1 MWWQFLVVVVL
12 GYLIG
17 GINFATVFAKLNK
30 KNIRDMGSGNP
41 GTMNMM
47 RNLGAKWGALT
58 FVCDAL
64 KGTVSALLGSWI
76 VGSVTG
82 MYAGGLGAVLGHI
95 YPIYAGLKGGKGV
108 ATAIGVFFA
117 TSPLWSLGTFIL
129 ILIVILTTKYGSLGS
144 LTFVSVLTIEQGG
157 VHMGELAISLML
169 FAIWGLVWY
178 GHRKNLV
185 QLVVGTE
192 RKSHI
197 LKTLNKIKKPKETKK
212 TENQNGGMQ
221 ND

>member
-1 MWWQFLVVVVL
+1 MWWQFVIVALG

-17 GINFATVFAKLNK
+17 GINFATIFARLNN

-64 KGTVSALLGSWI
+64 KGAISALLGLWI
-76 VGSVTG
+76 IGTDVGT
-82 MYAGGLGAVLGHI
+82 YAGGLGAVVGHI
-95 YPIYAGLKGGKGV
+95 YPIYSGLKGGKGV

-117 TSPLWSLGTFIL
+117 TSPLWSLGTFVL
-129 ILIVILTTKYGSLGS
+129 ILVVILTTKYGSLGS
-144 LTFVSVLTIEQGG
+144 LTFVTILTVEQGG

-197 LKTLNKIKKPKETKK
+197 LKTLNKIKNPKAKK
-212 TENQNGGMQ
+212 DKQEAN

>member
-1 MWWQFLVVVVL
+1 MFWQYALITVA

-17 GINFATVFAKLNK
+17 GINFATIFAAINK
-30 KNIRDMGSGNP
+30 KNIRDLGSGNP

-64 KGTVSALLGSWI
+64 KGTVSALIGLAVLSNAI
-76 VGSVTG
+76 G
-82 MYAGGLGAVLGHI
+82 MYAGGLSAVIGHI
-95 YPIYAGLKGGKGV
+95 YPVYSGFKGGKGV

-117 TSPLWSLGTFIL
+117 TSPWWSLATFIL
-129 ILIVILTTKYGSLGS
+129 ILVVIITTKYGSLGS
-144 LTFVSVLTIEQGG
+144 LTFVTILTVQQGG
-157 VHMGELAISLML
+157 EHMGELAISLML
-169 FAIWGLVWY
+169 FVIWGLVWY

-185 QLVVGTE
+185 QLVAGTE

-197 LKTLNKIKKPKETKK
+197 LKTLKRIKDPKQKK
-212 TENQNGGMQ
+212 SDKQE
-221 ND
+221 DKDE

>member
-1 MWWQFLVVVVL
+1 MWWQYVIVALA

-17 GINFATVFAKLNK
+17 GINFATIFAKMNK

-64 KGTVSALLGSWI
+64 KGTISALIGLWIIGSH
-76 VGSVTG
+76 TG
-82 MYAGGLGAVLGHI
+82 MYAGGLGAVVGHI
-95 YPIYAGLKGGKGV
+95 YPIYSGLKGGKGV

-117 TSPLWSLGTFIL
+117 TSPLWSLGTFVL
-129 ILIVILTTKYGSLGS
+129 ILIVIVTTKYGSLGS
-144 LTFVSVLTIEQGG
+144 LTFVTILTIEQGG
-157 VHMGELAISLML
+157 VHMGDLAISLML

-197 LKTLNKIKKPKETKK
+197 LKTLKKIKNPKEKK
-212 TENQNGGMQ
+212 ENQKNQEGN

>member
-1 MWWQFLVVVVL
+1 MWWEYLIIAIA

-17 GINFATVFAKLNK
+17 GINFATIFAAINK
-30 KNIRDMGSGNP
+30 KNIRDLGSGNP

-58 FVCDAL
+58 FVCDGL
-64 KGTVSALLGSWI
+64 KGTVSTLIGMWILGTE
-76 VGSVTG
+76 VG
-82 MYAGGLGAVLGHI
+82 MYAGGLSAVVGHI
-95 YPIYAGLKGGKGV
+95 YPIYSGLKGGKGV

-117 TSPLWSLGTFIL
+117 TSPWWSLGTFVL
-129 ILIVILTTKYGSLGS
+129 LLIVILTTKYGSLGS
-144 LTFVSVLTIEQGG
+144 LTFVTVLTVQQGG
-157 VHMGELAISLML
+157 VHMGELAISIML
-169 FAIWGLVWY
+169 FLIWGLVWY

-197 LKTLNKIKKPKETKK
+197 LKTLKKIKKPKEKISEN
-212 TENQNGGMQ
+212 TEKQEDVQ
-221 ND
+221 